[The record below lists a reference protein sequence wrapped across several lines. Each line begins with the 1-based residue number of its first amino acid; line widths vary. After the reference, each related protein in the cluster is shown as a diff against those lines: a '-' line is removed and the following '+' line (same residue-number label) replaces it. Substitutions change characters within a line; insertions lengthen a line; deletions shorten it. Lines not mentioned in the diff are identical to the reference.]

1 MVVLLLAM
9 FIQNIQENL
18 KIVRSSSQKERLMGL
33 GGVSIRSG
41 HATKPAMVKMNT
53 ALVQA
58 YDRKYVVAGHF

>member
-1 MVVLLLAM
+1 
-9 FIQNIQENL
+9 
-18 KIVRSSSQKERLMGL
+18 MGL

-58 YDRKYVVAGHF
+58 YDPKYVVAGHF